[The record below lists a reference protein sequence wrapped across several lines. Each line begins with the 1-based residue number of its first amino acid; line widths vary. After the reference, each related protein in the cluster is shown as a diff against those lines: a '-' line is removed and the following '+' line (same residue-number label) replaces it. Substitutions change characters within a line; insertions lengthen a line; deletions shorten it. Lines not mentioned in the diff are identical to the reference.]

1 MREIEVEGH
10 NGYKIYIDTNLD
22 KLYKA
27 LEDHKIKSNSEM
39 FLISDDKVYSI
50 YID

>member
-22 KLYKA
+22 KLY
-27 LEDHKIKSNSEM
+27 EGFRRS
-39 FLISDDKVYSI
+39 
-50 YID
+50 